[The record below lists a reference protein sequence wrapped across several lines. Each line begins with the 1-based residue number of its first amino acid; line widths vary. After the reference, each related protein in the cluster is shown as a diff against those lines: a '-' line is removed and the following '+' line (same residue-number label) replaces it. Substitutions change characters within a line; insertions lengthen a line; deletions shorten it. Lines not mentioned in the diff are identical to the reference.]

1 MAQTAT
7 PGKSNGFSKEKL
19 QSFVKRCE
27 TLADEA
33 SSEIGT
39 IMKRKKDD
47 TDEVIE
53 EAKAEGIPSRPLRA
67 LLRRRAALRKANEA
81 TAALSDEDMASFD
94 AMTDSL
100 GTWADE
106 VASRQS

>member
-1 MAQTAT
+1 MAQTAQ

-19 QSFVKRCE
+19 QSYVKRCE

-47 TDEVIE
+47 TNEILE
-53 EAKAEGIPSRPLRA
+53 EAKAEGIPPRPLKA
-67 LLRRRAALRKANEA
+67 LLRRRAALRKAEEA
-81 TAALSDEDMASFD
+81 TADLSDEDMSSFD
-94 AMTDSL
+94 AMSDSL

-106 VASRQS
+106 VASRPS